1 MHNIKQELTAAKQQ
15 NTDLCLTNSVEIETH
30 TNMKQHQHSFRVLCI
45 LPPGEYCQIF
55 SLFFERAT
63 SKKIAWSISN

>member
-30 TNMKQHQHSFRVLCI
+30 TNMKQHQHSLH
-45 LPPGEYCQIF
+45 L
-55 SLFFERAT
+55 T
-63 SKKIAWSISN
+63 TW